1 MKIFL
6 TALAACALVA
16 CSGEPNEQSDT
27 TPTDTTPTD
36 TTPTDTNI
44 EAPADSGAAK
54 AQVVSLKITGM
65 T

>member
-36 TTPTDTNI
+36 TNI

>member
-16 CSGEPNEQSDT
+16 CSGEPAEQSDAT
-27 TPTDTTPTD
+27 G
-36 TTPTDTNI
+36 TDTNNV
-44 EAPADSGAAK
+44 ETPADSGAAK
-54 AQVVSLKITGM
+54 AQVVSLQIAGM

>member
-1 MKIFL
+1 MKILL

-16 CSGEPNEQSDT
+16 CSGEPTEQSDAT
-27 TPTDTTPTD
+27 G
-36 TTPTDTNI
+36 TDTNI

-54 AQVVSLKITGM
+54 AQVVSLKIAGM